1 MTPFVINTGLTPT
14 DDTYHN
20 LVEDVLNNGSFKGDR
35 TGTGTYA
42 VVGRMARYSLLNK
55 RSPRLTTKEMQD
67 TPEREMLWFCGGSS
81 WIKELRDQK
90 IGIWNSWMI
99 PGTGKYQTRTNEEL
113 IHLLARKYDGD
124 TATVHF
130 CTNDHLLEVQ
140 KGRGINIFDKFTVK
154 ITLKESGKK
163 TVEIY
168 GSDAY
173 FTDVQGVIQHAAEHH
188 NIAVELLIDADIGPG
203 GYGPQWRHWKDTQL
217 VSKADLPD
225 YMNQGYKRL
234 GVITPLIEPFGV
246 EELKAALH
254 AHFIS
259 KGYSDTSIG
268 DADPCMLPEC
278 GYEMVGSKG
287 DVVHVLYLDEDA
299 LIKAYVE
306 ALDIPRFVMYREID
320 QLANAV
326 NLLKT
331 EPNSRRIIV
340 SAWNP
345 ALTWKAAL
353 PPCHLYFQF
362 ISHELTLEQR
372 YAIARDRMELQKY
385 DLKKE
390 ADKGF
395 MDMALRTWMQYDLEA
410 DRKDCTDE
418 ELHGNMDAVGI
429 KRRGLYCFLLLRSN
443 DLGLGQPF
451 NVAQYATLTHMVAQC
466 VGMEALELV
475 WAAVDAH
482 VYSNHVK
489 ALEHQLTLQS
499 KDCIP
504 RLKLN
509 PKVTEIDGFK
519 ISDISIH
526 DYDSHPSLTKEM
538 PVAV

>member
-1 MTPFVINTGLTPT
+1 MTPFVLNTRLTPT
-14 DDTYHN
+14 DDAYHN
-20 LVEDVLNNGSFKGDR
+20 LIEDVLHNGNFKGDR

-42 VVGRMARYSLLNK
+42 VVGRLARYNLMNK
-55 RSPRLTTKEMQD
+55 RSPRLTTKGMQD
-67 TPEREMLWFCGGSS
+67 TAEREMLWFCGGSS
-81 WIKELRDQK
+81 SIKELRDQK
-90 IGIWNSWMI
+90 IGIWNSWLI
-99 PGTGKYQTRTNEEL
+99 PGTAKYRTRTNDEL
-113 IHLLARKYDGD
+113 IGLLARKYDND
-124 TATVHF
+124 TATINF
-130 CTNDHLLEVQ
+130 CTNDHLLEIQ

-154 ITLKESGKK
+154 ITVKESLSR

-173 FTDVQGVIQHAAEHH
+173 FTSVEGVLHHAAQYH
-188 NIAVELLIDADIGPG
+188 NIAVEILTDGSIGPG
-203 GYGPQWRHWKDTQL
+203 AYGPQWRHWQDTQIITQADL
-217 VSKADLPD
+217 VQYQQQGYTLRGEIAPVGLPDTEEALLAELDRVAEAKGYVRTDVVKVQFDEVGDKGYDVYNNGGTLWARYTDDNGLRKIFTAIADLP
-225 YMNQGYKRL
+225 R
-234 GVITPLIEPFGV
+234 F
-246 EELKAALH
+246 
-254 AHFIS
+254 
-259 KGYSDTSIG
+259 
-268 DADPCMLPEC
+268 
-278 GYEMVGSKG
+278 
-287 DVVHVLYLDEDA
+287 VVH
-299 LIKAYVE
+299 
-306 ALDIPRFVMYREID
+306 REVD
-320 QLANAV
+320 QLVNAIQ
-326 NLLKT
+326 LLNH

-372 YAIARDRMELQKY
+372 YMIARDRMALQKY

-482 VYSNHVK
+482 VYSNHVQ
-489 ALEHQLTLQS
+489 ALEHQLTLES

-509 PKVTEIDGFK
+509 PNVTSIDGFK
-519 ISDISIH
+519 ISDIQII
-526 DYDSHPSLTKEM
+526 DYDSHPALTKEM